1 MSLPAASIRRPVTTI
16 MVYAAVALLGVIAWS
31 RLPQE
36 LFPPMTYPQ
45 VSVVTRY
52 KDAAPE
58 EIELL
63 VTRPIEDVVGTV
75 AGLRRISSV
84 SKEELSLVI
93 AEFTWG
99 TNMDFAALGVR
110 EKLDLIKERLPRGSE
125 DPVVIK
131 YNPFEL
137 PALVLNVSGPLP
149 PYELLELTRRQI
161 KDVLEKVEGVA
172 SVGVTGGVERELLVE
187 VDQGRLAA
195 TGTSIV
201 GISDA
206 LAKANLNYP
215 AGTIKEAF
223 YEYLIRTIGEF
234 KVVSE
239 LRDVAVNVEED
250 EEARRDRAEHQQAVQ
265 RQREQPLRRPS
276 GIHPS
281 PRLVLLRDVAVVKDT
296 YKERT
301 SDRKS

>member
-99 TNMDFAALGVR
+99 TNMDFAALEVR
-110 EKLDLIKERLPRGSE
+110 EKFNRIRNK
-125 DPVVIK
+125 
-131 YNPFEL
+131 L
-137 PALVLNVSGPLP
+137 PA
-149 PYELLELTRRQI
+149 EI
-161 KDVLEKVEGVA
+161 EKPV
-172 SVGVTGGVERELLVE
+172 
-187 VDQGRLAA
+187 
-195 TGTSIV
+195 I
-201 GISDA
+201 
-206 LAKANLNYP
+206 AK
-215 AGTIKEAF
+215 
-223 YEYLIRTIGEF
+223 
-234 KVVSE
+234 
-239 LRDVAVNVEED
+239 
-250 EEARRDRAEHQQAVQ
+250 
-265 RQREQPLRRPS
+265 
-276 GIHPS
+276 
-281 PRLVLLRDVAVVKDT
+281 
-296 YKERT
+296 
-301 SDRKS
+301 